1 MGESNEAWG
10 SAPTD
15 SHAELWDSLPVL
27 PEAGQDKLFDAF
39 CDAKGL
45 TREDLVRIGTRWTSR
60 DGHAH
65 LVWLFPDGFKYRR
78 LHDGKRSSE
87 EGVEW
92 RHFKRISTGPRNEAI
107 IAEGETDGATL
118 AKYLPHLD
126 VLIMPN
132 GAKNVSDEMVALATT
147 YDKVYIGTDND
158 QAGNEGADKF
168 LRRVPNSVRVL
179 PPKGK
184 DWCEAASVGAV
195 GENFDLSGVAVKR
208 IPRVFTLQELLDAPL
223 GEMKDNHWY
232 EAPILPLRG
241 HLLVHGQKKSL
252 KSVVLLE
259 LMRSLTTGTDFAG
272 YIPFIRDA
280 PAKVLMIQMEIAPWD
295 FRNRVLAFARTLSS
309 LETDAFLHNGRVMN
323 MADNNFPRLR
333 ITDKGFQAEVLATAA
348 EAEADVVLIDPAQR
362 MLGGANANLTHEIN
376 ALFEMAEALQD
387 AGRAV
392 CLAHHNNKSDRDAK
406 GGHGATGSQ
415 RFSGDPD
422 AICSL
427 WYDKNN
433 MVEDDNVMGVKQRNF
448 SWELRSGVARSR
460 GITVRPSEANSE
472 LLIAEF
478 GDPHQSPFS
487 SEEDANDVFPDV

>member
-1 MGESNEAWG
+1 MSESNGSWG
-10 SAPTD
+10 DAPTD
-15 SHAELWDSLPVL
+15 SHADVWDRLPVL
-27 PEAGQDKLFDAF
+27 PEAGQDLLFDKF
-39 CDAKGL
+39 CSDKGL
-45 TREDLVRIGTRWTSR
+45 SREDLVRIGTRWTNR
-60 DGHAH
+60 DGHAY

-78 LHDGKRSSE
+78 LHDGRRTSE
-87 EGVEW
+87 EGITW
-92 RHFKRISTGPRNEAI
+92 KHFKRISAGASTEAI

-118 AKYLPHLD
+118 ARLQPGRD

-158 QAGNEGADKF
+158 EAGNEGADKL
-168 LRRVPNSVRVL
+168 LRRVPRSVRIL
-179 PPKGK
+179 PPEGK
-184 DWCEAASVGAV
+184 DWTEAACVGAV
-195 GENFDLSGVAVKR
+195 GQNFDLSGVSTKR
-208 IPRVFTLQELLDAPL
+208 IPRVFTLQDLLDAEL
-223 GEMKDNHWY
+223 GDMKDNHWY
-232 EAPILPLRG
+232 ESPILPLRG

-272 YIPFIRDA
+272 YIPFIRDE

-295 FRNRVLAFARTLSS
+295 FRNRVLAFARTLDSS
-309 LETDAFLHNGRVMN
+309 QTDAFLQNGRVMN
-323 MADNNFPRLR
+323 MADNAFPRLR
-333 ITDKGFQAEVLATAA
+333 ITDKGFQAEVLATAE
-348 EAEADVVLIDPAQR
+348 EADADVVLIDPAQR

-392 CLAHHNNKSDRDAK
+392 CLAHHNNKSERDAR

-427 WYDKNN
+427 WYDKAN
-433 MVEDDNVMGVKQRNF
+433 MIEDDNVMGVKQRNF
-448 SWELRSGVARSR
+448 SWELRSGTARSR
-460 GITVRPSEANSE
+460 GVTVRPSEANSE

-478 GDPHQSPFS
+478 GDPHQSPFGNG
-487 SEEDANDVFPDV
+487 EDDDVPEV